1 MFRTYSINNV
11 NNRKTASCMRNN
23 SLCHLCGSFES
34 LRDPENYRGSY
45 TEFRKEGTEF
55 HEGNPFIME
64 ILYYW

>member
-1 MFRTYSINNV
+1 
-11 NNRKTASCMRNN
+11 MRNN